1 MNEVLS
7 REGEIHAQGDA
18 ALGRDSYGRGEE
30 SRRDRGRGG
39 EKLNFNVEP
48 MTVWAK
54 PTGTFWTRIGL
65 QSCPML
71 GPERWAFILLH
82 PSVLECQ
89 LSCQRGA

>member
-48 MTVWAK
+48 MTV
-54 PTGTFWTRIGL
+54 
-65 QSCPML
+65 
-71 GPERWAFILLH
+71 
-82 PSVLECQ
+82 
-89 LSCQRGA
+89 